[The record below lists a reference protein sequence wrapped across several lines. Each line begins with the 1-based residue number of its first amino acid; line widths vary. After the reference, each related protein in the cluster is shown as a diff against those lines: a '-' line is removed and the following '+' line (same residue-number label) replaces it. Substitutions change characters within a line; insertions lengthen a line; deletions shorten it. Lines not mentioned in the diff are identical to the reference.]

1 MPKGQQKSNKQD
13 KKPKKNTAP
22 PKEVSSDRPVPPPMT
37 AVIPKG
43 KVKKLGT

>member
-43 KVKKLGT
+43 KIKKPGT